1 MRRLWRWRG
10 GAVLDARLVQR
21 ARRIVQMKFSSRL
34 VLGLLCAACG
44 GAVWAQTAAPVQ
56 AAASAASSTARAKAH
71 VVVIEDD
78 NARIEESRSRG
89 SVSRVIVQSKLVG
102 ARPYEIQLAPP
113 GRDPAQERGNAGQR
127 AWSIFN
133 F

>member
-1 MRRLWRWRG
+1 MAAGLLQG
-10 GAVLDARLVQR
+10 
-21 ARRIVQMKFSSRL
+21 ARRIAQMKFSPCL

-44 GAVWAQTAAPVQ
+44 GAVWAQAAAPVK
-56 AAASAASSTARAKAH
+56 AAAPAASSPARAKAH

-89 SVSRVIVQSKLVG
+89 SVSRVIVQSKLAG

-113 GRDPAQERGNAGQR
+113 GRDPSQERGNAGQR

>member
-1 MRRLWRWRG
+1 
-10 GAVLDARLVQR
+10 
-21 ARRIVQMKFSSRL
+21 MKFSARL

-44 GAVWAQTAAPVQ
+44 GAVWAQGAAPIK
-56 AAASAASSTARAKAH
+56 AAASGASAASAPAKTKAH

-89 SVSRVIVQSKLVG
+89 TVNRITVQSKLPGV
-102 ARPYEIQLAPP
+102 RPYEIQVAPP
-113 GRDPAQERGNAGQR
+113 GRDSSQERGNAGRR
-127 AWSIFN
+127 AWSIFD